1 MSTGWTK
8 GWRAAA
14 LAAVFLA
21 GGLTAADAADPKR
34 GGVAKIAVAVI
45 PGALDPMWGDAPTS
59 DRAAYNLL
67 FETLLVITKDGFQPK
82 LATKWVL
89 GEDKQT
95 ITFTLRKGVKFHDG
109 TPFDAKAV
117 KYNLDR
123 TRSGKAF
130 NSSSL
135 ASIASVEVI
144 DDQTVAVKLSGPSGA
159 ILSSLGSES
168 GMMVSP
174 KAAEELG
181 EKLKRNPVGTGPF
194 RFKSWDADTITVER
208 FPDYWEK
215 GVDGKPLPYLDG
227 VVLRLIANAAVKIVE
242 VQSGN
247 VDLTD
252 AIQTREFD
260 KIERDPNLILVD
272 NPQYIHQWVAFNVAQ
287 PPFDNKDLR
296 LAVEWGLNRDAMAKI
311 VAGKYGLVTPT
322 LIPPQWWIYDDKL
335 PGYGF
340 DPDKA
345 RDHLKKSGF
354 TGKVSMAVIKRDPDT
369 QVAQIIQSQMKAI
382 GLAVDIEVMERQAW
396 MDLVVKK
403 KAHDMAML
411 RVNVP
416 RLDPDHLFGTTF
428 GRDAGANWS
437 GVKDEALFEA
447 VDKGLLSYEPAE
459 RKPFYVAAQKNLL
472 DNAYYAFLF
481 HRAERD
487 VQAKRL
493 EDVEYEPVGPFI
505 MTRAWFS
512 K

>member
-1 MSTGWTK
+1 MSIGRTQGWK
-8 GWRAAA
+8 AVA

-21 GGLTAADAADPKR
+21 GNVVAADAADPKR
-34 GGVAKIAVAVI
+34 GGIARIAVAVN

-67 FETLLVITKDGFQPK
+67 FETLLVVTKDGFQPK

-89 GEDKQT
+89 GDDKKT
-95 ITFTLRKGVKFHDG
+95 LTFTLRKGVKFHDG

-123 TRSGKAF
+123 TRGGKGY

-135 ASIASVEVI
+135 APIASVEVV
-144 DDQTVAVKLSGPSGA
+144 DDDTVTVRLAAPSGA

-208 FPDYWEK
+208 FPDYWEMGK
-215 GVDGKPLPYLDG
+215 DGKPLPYLDG
-227 VVLRLIANAAVKIVE
+227 AVLRQIANAAVKIVE

-252 AIQTREFD
+252 AIQTRDFD
-260 KIERDPNLILVD
+260 KIERDANLTLVD
-272 NPQYIHQWVAFNVAQ
+272 NPQYIHQWVAFNVRQ

-296 LAVEWGLNRDAMAKI
+296 LAVEYGLNRDAMSKI
-311 VAGKYGLVTPT
+311 VAGKYGLVTPA
-322 LIPPQWWIYDDKL
+322 LIPPQWWIYDGAL
-335 PGYGF
+335 AGYGY
-340 DPDKA
+340 DPEKA
-345 RDHLKKSGF
+345 RAFLKKSGF

-369 QVAQIIQSQMKAI
+369 QVAQIIQSQLKAI
-382 GLAVDIEVMERQAW
+382 GLEVDIEMIERQAW

-403 KAHDMAML
+403 KAHEMAML

-416 RLDPDHLFGTTF
+416 RLDPDHLFGATF

-437 GVKDEALFEA
+437 GAQDEALFTA
-447 VDKGLLSYEPAE
+447 IDKGLSSYDPAE
-459 RKPFYVAAQKNLL
+459 RKPYYVEAQKILL

-493 EDVEYEPVGPFI
+493 QDVEYEPVGPFI
-505 MTRAWFS
+505 LTRAWFS